1 MSDQFKSQLMASNN
15 LPRHIAIIM
24 DGNGRWAQRQGK
36 RRVMGHKAGVD
47 RVREAVKIS
56 RELNIESLTLFAF
69 SSENWQR
76 PADEVSLLM
85 ELFFTVLSR
94 EVSKL
99 HRNNVKLKIIGDISR
114 FSEKLQQKIAKA
126 EDKTKDNTG
135 LVLNVAANYGGRWDI
150 TQACQQL
157 SAQVARGEISVSD
170 ITEQAIEKHIC
181 TSHLPPLDLM
191 IRTGGDCRISNFL
204 LWQAAYSELHFSD
217 TLWPDFGEQEFLD
230 IMASFAN
237 VERRFGCTSEQVS
250 ASIKE

>member
-1 MSDQFKSQLMASNN
+1 MSDQFKTQLIASEK
-15 LPRHIAIIM
+15 LPRHVAIIM

-36 RRVMGHKAGVD
+36 RRVMGHKAGVE
-47 RVREAVKIS
+47 RVREAVKVS

-99 HRNNVKLKIIGDISR
+99 HRNNVKLKVIGDTAR

-135 LVLNVAANYGGRWDI
+135 LILNVAANYGGRWDV
-150 TQACQQL
+150 TQACKQL
-157 SAQVARGEISVSD
+157 AAKVEKGEITVSD
-170 ITEQAIEKHIC
+170 ITEQSIEQHIC
-181 TSHLPPLDLM
+181 TAHLPALDLM

-217 TLWPDFGEQEFLD
+217 TLWPDFDEHEFLN
-230 IMASFAN
+230 IMANFAD

>member
-1 MSDQFKSQLMASNN
+1 MSDQFKTQLMASDN

-47 RVREAVKIS
+47 RVRESVKIS

-150 TQACQQL
+150 TQACQKL
-157 SAQVARGEISVSD
+157 SAQVANGEISVSD
-170 ITEQAIEKHIC
+170 ITEQAIEQHIC
-181 TSHLPPLDLM
+181 TSNLPPLDLM

-217 TLWPDFGEQEFLD
+217 TLWPDFGEHEFLN

-250 ASIKE
+250 APVKE

>member
-1 MSDQFKSQLMASNN
+1 MASNK
-15 LPRHIAIIM
+15 LPQHIAIIL

-47 RVREAVKIS
+47 RVREVVKVTS
-56 RELNIESLTLFAF
+56 ELQIKSLTIFAF

-94 EVSKL
+94 EVNKL
-99 HRNNVKLKIIGDISR
+99 NRNNVKLKVIGDISR
-114 FSEKLQQKIAKA
+114 FSEKLQKKIAKA
-126 EDKTKDNTG
+126 EEKTQQNTG
-135 LVLNVAANYGGRWDI
+135 LMLNVAANYGGRWDI

-157 SAQVARGEISVSD
+157 ANKVASGEMLASD
-170 ITEQAIEKHIC
+170 ITEGAISEHIC
-181 TSHLPPLDLM
+181 TAHLPPLDLM

-204 LWQAAYSELHFSD
+204 LWQAAYTELHFTD
-217 TLWPDFGEQEFLD
+217 TLWPDFDEQELLN
-230 IMASFAN
+230 ILAGFAN
-237 VERRFGCTSEQVS
+237 IERRFGCTGEQIS